1 MANGKVRSQ
10 SHLIDQKAILHIRQK
25 LPEGWVVRELS
36 PDYGIDLDV
45 ELFVKEHGQVVT
57 LGEHLYMQVKGTT
70 CAKYKNIS
78 IEEDEIKVVKKC
90 LVFQLDT
97 ALLRLVERVGD
108 SLPILLVTIDM
119 NTNEAFFVCLND
131 YVNFFLCTD
140 TDWRTQKTKVI
151 YVPCNNCIESTR
163 LLRWYALRPKLNAFF
178 AQSSALIDDLEYA
191 GSSEIYIQKVRDF
204 ALRNSE
210 SDIWNCIDLG
220 FTFMEPVYDLIN
232 PIINEVPCLL
242 AERALSRYSD
252 NDLVSIGTFDDIS
265 LKTGKDLFTCRQFIQ
280 NLRSSNSIFS
290 SCIRQLFVNTEYE
303 ALVSI

>member
-10 SHLIDQKAILHIRQK
+10 THLIDQRAILHIRQN

-70 CAKYKNIS
+70 CAKYKNIP
-78 IEEDEIKVVKKC
+78 IGENEIKVVKKC
-90 LVFQLDT
+90 LLFQLDT

-108 SLPILLVTIDM
+108 SLPILLVTVDI

-131 YVNFFLCTD
+131 YVNFILCTD
-140 TDWRTQKTKVI
+140 TKWRKQKTKVI
-151 YVPCNNCIESTR
+151 YVPCDNHIESTQI
-163 LLRWYALRPKLNAFF
+163 LRWYALRPKLNAFF

-191 GSSEIYIQKVRDF
+191 DSAEIYIQKVREF

-220 FTFMEPVYDLIN
+220 FLFMEPVYDLIN
-232 PIINEVPCLL
+232 PIINGIPCLL

-252 NDLVSIGTFDDIS
+252 DDLITSGTFENMP
-265 LKTGKDLFTCRQFIQ
+265 LETAKDLLTCQQFVHD
-280 NLRSSNSIFS
+280 LRSSNSIFS
-290 SCIRQLFVNTEYE
+290 SCIRQLFINTEYE
-303 ALVSI
+303 ALVST

>member
-10 SHLIDQKAILHIRQK
+10 SHLIDQKAILYIRQK

-70 CAKYKNIS
+70 CAKYRNIS
-78 IEEDEIKVVKKC
+78 IGKNEIKVVKRC
-90 LVFQLDT
+90 LLFQLDT

-108 SLPILLVTIDM
+108 SLPILLVTVDM

-131 YVNFFLCTD
+131 YVDFILCSD
-140 TDWRTQKTKVI
+140 AKWRKQQTKII
-151 YVPCNNCIESTR
+151 YIPCDNHIEYIQI
-163 LLRWYALRPKLNAFF
+163 LRWYALRPKLNAFF
-178 AQSSALIDDLEYA
+178 AQASALIDDLEYA
-191 GSSEIYIQKVRDF
+191 DTAEIYIQKVREF

-210 SDIWNCIDLG
+210 SDVWNCIDLG
-220 FTFMEPVYDLIN
+220 FAFMEPVYDLIN
-232 PIINEVPCLL
+232 PIVNRVPCLL
-242 AERALSRYSD
+242 AERALSRFSD
-252 NDLVSIGTFDDIS
+252 EDLITSGTFENMS
-265 LKTGKDLFTCRQFIQ
+265 LKTAKDLFTCHQFIEDI
-280 NLRSSNSIFS
+280 RHSNSIFS

-303 ALVSI
+303 ALVST